1 MNIEDRAKE
10 LELVTCEIRRGVNR
24 FEPPYRYTD
33 WDKLARHVEG
43 LVLEARIDEQ
53 ENNIIFSDLRAMK
66 RRYGTNPQELIDR
79 CNSFRN
85 RRIADLDAELEKVRA
100 K

>member
-1 MNIEDRAKE
+1 MKIEDRAKE

-24 FEPPYRYTD
+24 FEAPYRYTD

-43 LVLEARIDEQ
+43 LILEARLAECKVAMIAASQ
-53 ENNIIFSDLRAMK
+53 SWIF
-66 RRYGTNPQELIDR
+66 NH
-79 CNSFRN
+79 
-85 RRIADLDAELEKVRA
+85 LDICIKSLEAELEKVRT